1 MGKTDGKKRWAG
13 RDEQIVSDLPA
24 TQRKA
29 IQESMLRRSE
39 DTYYRG
45 GYRE

>member
-1 MGKTDGKKRWAG
+1 MSKNNQRKRWTG
-13 RDEQIVSDLPA
+13 RDEQIINDLPA
-24 TQRKA
+24 AQRKA
-29 IQESMLRRSE
+29 IQEERIRRSE